1 MESHELDAD
10 RRPALPPLGVLQSA
24 LRKTTETL
32 IREVAFPSGDAP
44 RWNDFEWRIAEAAA
58 VMQGISALLSNRSR
72 WRGPQRWE
80 AFLAGQ
86 TEHTLLR
93 RQKIAKLL
101 EHMHIEATLAHLP
114 AVALKGAE
122 LYGMGAYPRGDRPM
136 SDVDLL
142 VAPADVEVAAGV
154 LASLGYRQAFA
165 SARHLTFESL
175 GPKNA
180 GGFGEHIE
188 NPIKI
193 ELHTRIAEQL
203 PARETDIT
211 ALVFPRD
218 AAPGLNPYPS
228 TAALMRHL
236 LLHAAGNMRARSL
249 RFIQLHDIAVL
260 ATQMHVEHWKELLQT
275 QAGGQSVWWAFAPL
289 ELTARY
295 FPKAIARD
303 LLDST
308 ASACPRLLRKATCR
322 HTSRGCFVGKAPYP
336 GLSRHRMVALASRS
350 AGVHGQSHRARPRK
364 ALDPATCRKPV
375 ALRSIG
381 PVVRPVAWPPHLRW
395 IFSNPPRV
403 QAIYPIRVALGIQPP

>member
-101 EHMHIEATLAHLP
+101 EHMHIEATLARLP

-142 VAPADVEVAAGV
+142 VAPVRCGGCGGRSR
-154 LASLGYRQAFA
+154 LARLS
-165 SARHLTFESL
+165 T
-175 GPKNA
+175 
-180 GGFGEHIE
+180 
-188 NPIKI
+188 
-193 ELHTRIAEQL
+193 
-203 PARETDIT
+203 
-211 ALVFPRD
+211 
-218 AAPGLNPYPS
+218 GLC
-228 TAALMRHL
+228 LC
-236 LLHAAGNMRARSL
+236 
-249 RFIQLHDIAVL
+249 
-260 ATQMHVEHWKELLQT
+260 AT
-275 QAGGQSVWWAFAPL
+275 
-289 ELTARY
+289 
-295 FPKAIARD
+295 
-303 LLDST
+303 
-308 ASACPRLLRKATCR
+308 
-322 HTSRGCFVGKAPYP
+322 
-336 GLSRHRMVALASRS
+336 
-350 AGVHGQSHRARPRK
+350 SH
-364 ALDPATCRKPV
+364 
-375 ALRSIG
+375 
-381 PVVRPVAWPPHLRW
+381 
-395 IFSNPPRV
+395 
-403 QAIYPIRVALGIQPP
+403 IRVARAKTCGRIWRAHREPDQDRVA